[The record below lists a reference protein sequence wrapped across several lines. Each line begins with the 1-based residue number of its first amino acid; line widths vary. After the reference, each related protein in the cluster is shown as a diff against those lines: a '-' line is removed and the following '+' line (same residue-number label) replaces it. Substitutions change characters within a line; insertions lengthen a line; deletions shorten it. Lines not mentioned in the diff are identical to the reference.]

1 MATNRFRQKR
11 NTKRNMKRN
20 TKRQKKGGSLGIQ
33 NPNKSAKDNY
43 EDWEL
48 LKFRYPAD
56 NYVENKLHGNKYEKY
71 NPEFYYYSYWKNFGK
86 EPEKEKYGK
95 IFNYT
100 KPSSRNNQDNWSIWG
115 VK

>member
-1 MATNRFRQKR
+1 MATKRFRKNQR
-11 NTKRNMKRN
+11 HTKRKR
-20 TKRQKKGGSLGIQ
+20 GGILGIQ

-56 NYVENKLHGNKYEKY
+56 NYWDYKMKGNPYQY
-71 NPEFYYYSYWKNFGK
+71 YDPTLYYYSYWKNGGK
-86 EPEKEKYGK
+86 EPEQIKDGK
-95 IFNYT
+95 RLDYT
-100 KPSSRNNQDNWSIWG
+100 KPDSRYKQDNWSIWG